1 MAKNKTIANELSV
14 AEFLN
19 AVADDRRRADCYAT
33 LELMKDVSGEEPRM
47 WGTSI
52 VGFSSYHYVY
62 ESGREGD
69 APLTGFS
76 PRSNSLIL
84 YIMAGFKRYD
94 YLMNKLG
101 KHRTGKSCLYINQ
114 LEDIDLDVLRE
125 LVHHSI
131 EYMRQKYPAP

>member
-1 MAKNKTIANELSV
+1 MAKNKTIANALSV
-14 AEFLN
+14 AEFMN
-19 AVADDRRRADCYAT
+19 AVADDHRREACYASF
-33 LELMKDVSGEEPRM
+33 ELMKDVSGEEPRM

-52 VGFSSYHYVY
+52 VGFGSYHYVY

-76 PRSNSLIL
+76 PRSKSLTL

-94 YLMNKLG
+94 KLMNKLG